1 MEENVMD
8 AQGRSSWVGTAILL
22 PAIITLGLCT
32 RAGAQG
38 KACSL
43 ATPDE
48 LQAALGAKVSGLKS
62 QSMPGGGAE
71 LCIGQTP
78 TASVMMRL
86 AKRSDQGQGKGKEA
100 AGIEMAKKMGA
111 QVEVKTDGPI
121 TCSTMIP
128 PKGLEQYG
136 FNTTC
141 SVLKNGQVAAIE
153 VTAKSQKD
161 MVAMDSLHKI
171 AEKMAGRF

>member
-1 MEENVMD
+1 
-8 AQGRSSWVGTAILL
+8 
-22 PAIITLGLCT
+22 
-32 RAGAQG
+32 
-38 KACSL
+38 
-43 ATPDE
+43 
-48 LQAALGAKVSGLKS
+48 
-62 QSMPGGGAE
+62 MPGGGAE
-71 LCIGQTP
+71 LCMGQTP
-78 TASVMMRL
+78 TASVMLRL

-171 AEKMAGRF
+171 AEKMAGRFYAAALGALTLVEGVPVKTLTGFRSILAKCNVRLNPPSLPPPG